1 MGSFVEPN
9 RELSFG
15 GPKKFVDGG
24 VLDERT
30 QALIDSGKFKMGP
43 DGVLV
48 PTTDEEKL
56 ASGMFVQ
63 DSNGQLRP
71 ATAQEQN
78 QFMYQQSLNQATEEM
93 FNDNPL
99 PTANDLA
106 RLEKAASARGEM
118 TDAEARQYAARALD
132 PSAGPNLLF
141 GAVAGAGG
149 PGAVADVIGNTATQG
164 ARAIG
169 NSVMRRQFMRGVDD
183 AVEYLDDIAD
193 VVPTPAPRPTPRP
206 VSQST
211 DLMPTSGSMVDDAG
225 EAVIPKNR
233 QLPAGQQSSGNTF
246 YGENPY
252 QYRHTR
258 GSIDADGNPIGG
270 RYGASQPGGIYTSE
284 PGLVVS
290 RSGVPARVSNP
301 PAVRGNSTPAIIARN
316 SPSPTPRALPPGPNA
331 PRTIPVSGS
340 TVTAPTMPNFRIP
353 GPPMG
358 MFINNDDYR
367 GPGGSTESV
376 GGGYQGQMPVQGG
389 SAGSGSG
396 GGSGAGKG
404 SGSGSGSP
412 EFNQAFREAR
422 HRGDLEF
429 TFGDKQYGTRRAGET
444 DEQWN
449 NAMDQVKIKS
459 QAAKMRNTPK
469 EMGIEAPKEI
479 SFDKPQATLQTSS
492 AKAPA
497 SKPAAPTGKA
507 AIKANRQENKS
518 IRQGMRQERKDTRQ
532 AKSAEKKISK
542 ANAMGSKAAKVQG
555 RIAAKSP
562 NSEQNTST
570 TSFAKSQNKTGGLK
584 DRRKMS
590 TGGKLKTPGADQKG
604 LKKLPTS
611 VRNKMG
617 YKKNGGYMKTGG
629 KK

>member
-15 GPKKFVDGG
+15 GPRKFVLGG
-24 VLDERT
+24 
-30 QALIDSGKFKMGP
+30 DSGM
-43 DGVLV
+43 
-48 PTTDEEKL
+48 
-56 ASGMFVQ
+56 
-63 DSNGQLRP
+63 
-71 ATAQEQN
+71 
-78 QFMYQQSLNQATEEM
+78 
-93 FNDNPL
+93 NPL
-99 PTANDLA
+99 EAIEAERQLKIQQMVQETGLA
-106 RLEKAASARGEM
+106 PETVAELVRIGPQGIEVD
-118 TDAEARQYAARALD
+118 TDAWMSIVGAL
-132 PSAGPNLLF
+132 A
-141 GAVAGAGG
+141 
-149 PGAVADVIGNTATQG
+149 
-164 ARAIG
+164 
-169 NSVMRRQFMRGVDD
+169 
-183 AVEYLDDIAD
+183 
-193 VVPTPAPRPTPRP
+193 
-206 VSQST
+206 
-211 DLMPTSGSMVDDAG
+211 
-225 EAVIPKNR
+225 
-233 QLPAGQQSSGNTF
+233 
-246 YGENPY
+246 
-252 QYRHTR
+252 
-258 GSIDADGNPIGG
+258 
-270 RYGASQPGGIYTSE
+270 
-284 PGLVVS
+284 
-290 RSGVPARVSNP
+290 
-301 PAVRGNSTPAIIARN
+301 
-316 SPSPTPRALPPGPNA
+316 
-331 PRTIPVSGS
+331 
-340 TVTAPTMPNFRIP
+340 
-353 GPPMG
+353 
-358 MFINNDDYR
+358 
-367 GPGGSTESV
+367 
-376 GGGYQGQMPVQGG
+376 GGYQGANGSSGLFGFAKEAGEEVLDRGIDYISESLGLPSLSTVRGLRSGRGVRGELPAGRPGTGSRVGRNMQDGINVQPSSGEAFMGHNPVQTRTAAGQFGPNTAGGVTTSGQRLPSVRPSTEVATRNVGVMAPNSAQSNALIPRGNTLPATYSPGMSPSGPAGGIGMMPVLPLVGQAIDAYFDGDEA
-389 SAGSGSG
+389 SAEPTAAPAPGA
-396 GGSGAGKG
+396 SGAPSKTPTPGFDSETT
-404 SGSGSGSP
+404 SGYPGVGRPTNQSTPQRSSGSP

-422 HRGDLEF
+422 QRGDLEF

-459 QAAKMRNTPK
+459 QAAKMRNTPQ

-479 SFDKPQATLQTSS
+479 SFDRPQATLQTSS

-497 SKPAAPTGKA
+497 AKPAASTGKA

-590 TGGKLKTPGADQKG
+590 TGGNLKTPGADQKG